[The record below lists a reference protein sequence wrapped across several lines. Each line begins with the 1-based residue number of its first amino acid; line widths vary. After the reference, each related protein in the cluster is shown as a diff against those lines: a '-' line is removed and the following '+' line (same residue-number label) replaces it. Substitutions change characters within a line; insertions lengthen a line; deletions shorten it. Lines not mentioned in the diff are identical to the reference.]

1 MIISQQ
7 ADFTSPGAKY
17 AWEDW
22 IPTDGWRPVNTYLLL
37 REGADPKALSA
48 KFPELIDRYM
58 GAEIART
65 NAYHLQPL
73 NRIYLYSRQDY
84 NLDWYG
90 DIERVYQ
97 FGAIA
102 VLVLAIGCINFT
114 NLTTAQSARRA
125 HEVGLRK
132 VSGAYRFTTDGS
144 VFGRVCSHFIGRA
157 CSRACCRQTRASRV

>member
-1 MIISQQ
+1 VPRNSTLSRYGETDYIDYIGTGGFASEG
-7 ADFTSPGAKY
+7 TKY
-17 AWEDW
+17 LWEGW

-37 REGADPKALSA
+37 REGADPRALSA
-48 KFPELIDRYM
+48 KLPEFMDRYM

-73 NRIYLYSRQDY
+73 DHIHLYSRQDY

-90 DIERVYQ
+90 DIDRVYQ

-132 VSGAYRFTTDGS
+132 MSG
-144 VFGRVCSHFIGRA
+144 
-157 CSRACCRQTRASRV
+157 